1 VKLAHRIATSNE
13 LYSPHPFFL
22 RILPGIHIAMQAG
35 IIEPDQA
42 FVIGNSIRCDGEIE
56 WLNYSDDSPAKPN
69 DNTCLALTGDVWQY
83 LLNHDPKSALNYA
96 KRTQVFGRCTPN
108 DKVSIVTTFV
118 EIGEITLMCGDGG
131 NDCGALKAAHI
142 GIALSDAEA
151 SVVAPFTSLDK
162 SITSVTEV

>member
-1 VKLAHRIATSNE
+1 VKVALA
-13 LYSPHPFFL
+13 
-22 RILPGIHIAMQAG
+22 AG
-35 IIEPDQA
+35 IIEPDRA
-42 FVIGNSIRCDGEIE
+42 VVIGDSIRDDGQIE
-56 WLNYSDDSPAKPN
+56 WLNYTDDSPAVPSE
-69 DNTCLALTGDVWQY
+69 DTSIALTGQVWGY
-83 LLNHDPKSALNYA
+83 LLDHDPKSALDYA

-118 EIGEITLMCGDGG
+118 EIGDVTLMCGDGG
-131 NDCGALKAAHI
+131 NDCGALKAAHV